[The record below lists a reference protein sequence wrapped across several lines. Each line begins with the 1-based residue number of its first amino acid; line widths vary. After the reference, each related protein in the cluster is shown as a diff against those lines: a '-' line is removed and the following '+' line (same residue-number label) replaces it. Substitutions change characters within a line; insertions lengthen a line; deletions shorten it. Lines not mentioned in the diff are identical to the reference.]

1 MTRFEIPFRLPGLNE
16 YIAAM
21 NSNRHKG
28 NELKRFTQDAILWA
42 IKAQK
47 VKPVNRPVSIVFE
60 WRESTKRRDKD
71 NVAGAKKFI
80 LDALQEAKILPNDN
94 NKWIVSF
101 SDLFVYDKT
110 DGVTVTLREV

>member
-1 MTRFEIPFRLPGLNE
+1 MIRFEIPFRLPGLNE

-21 NSNRHKG
+21 NSNRHRG
-28 NELKRFTQDAILWA
+28 NAMKRQTQDAIVWA

-47 VKPVNRPVSIVFE
+47 VPPVEKPVTVIFE
-60 WRESTKRRDKD
+60 WHEATKRRDKD